1 MENKYLALDTSL
13 NRIVR
18 FQIVPDPNLEHVL
31 ERLPADVSTGL
42 AAELRVS
49 DEAHRYDLQAQ
60 CAYYFR
66 SAGNALLIW
75 IWQEVETYEEAA
87 RLLTL
92 IVDLKG
98 ELGEETASD
107 LYRRATGRS
116 ANQPRSDY
124 PAS

>member
-1 MENKYLALDTSL
+1 VENKYLALDTSL

-31 ERLPADVSTGL
+31 EQLPSDVSTGL

-49 DEAHRYDLQAQ
+49 AEAHRYDLQAQ

-98 ELGEETASD
+98 ELGEETASE

-116 ANQPRSDY
+116 ANQPRPDF
-124 PAS
+124 PAN